1 MRRLGWVVVVVGAVF
16 GATGSTVFGGLTV
29 GDGWFERQSFEEAI
43 RYFSRIIHSGGASKK
58 ELGGAFYNRG
68 NAFYE
73 LGSLDLAIKDYS
85 RALSLNPVDV
95 DAFYNRGNI
104 YFDLGDLELAIQDYS
119 DAIRLRPS
127 HDFAYFNRA
136 NCYLRQG
143 NMELATMD
151 YRKAHSLKPGDPVY
165 REMLR
170 ELELLK

>member
-1 MRRLGWVVVVVGAVF
+1 MRRLGWVVVVAGAVF
-16 GATGSTVFGGLTV
+16 GTMGPTAFGGLTV

-43 RYFSRIIHSGGASKK
+43 RYFSRIIHSGAASKK

-95 DAFYNRGNI
+95 DAYYNRGNI
-104 YFDLGDLELAIQDYS
+104 YFDLGDLERAIQDYT
-119 DAIRLRPS
+119 DAIRLHPA

-143 NMELATMD
+143 DMKQATAD
-151 YRKAHSLKPGDPVY
+151 YQKAYSLKPDDPVY
-165 REMLR
+165 QEMLR

>member
-1 MRRLGWVVVVVGAVF
+1 MRRLGWVVVVAGALF
-16 GATGSTVFGGLTV
+16 GTMQSAAFGGLTV

-43 RYFSRIIHSGGASKK
+43 RHFSRIIHSGTVSKK

-73 LGSLDLAIKDYS
+73 LGSFDLAIKDYS

-95 DAFYNRGNI
+95 DAYYNRGNI
-104 YFDLGDLELAIQDYS
+104 YFDLGDLERAIKDYTN
-119 DAIRLRPS
+119 AIRLEPA

-143 NMELATMD
+143 KMEQAKAD
-151 YRKAHSLKPGDPVY
+151 YRKAYSLKPDDPVY
-165 REMLR
+165 QEMLR
-170 ELELLK
+170 ELKLLK